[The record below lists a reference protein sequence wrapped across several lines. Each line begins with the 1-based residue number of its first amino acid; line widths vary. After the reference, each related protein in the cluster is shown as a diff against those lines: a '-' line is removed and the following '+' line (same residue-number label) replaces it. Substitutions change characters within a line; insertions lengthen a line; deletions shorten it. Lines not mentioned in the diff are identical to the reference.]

1 VQLKWLPKLHERA
14 SHYTHRLAAAIQRL
28 RFKMTSPASQRIQSN
43 TLIRTAFLVEAIFN
57 VIGATA
63 MLLYPSWLLNL
74 VTPTSILGTSSVDPT
89 AVTLLQW
96 LATLVIGLTP
106 QLLLTLPNT
115 PRTIASRPVV
125 YITLLSGEACLV
137 LVILWQ
143 ALAKGEAESG
153 MTMKALMICAGQLA
167 ILVPWRVYVLFVRPE
182 WFGNMVIADKQK

>member
-1 VQLKWLPKLHERA
+1 
-14 SHYTHRLAAAIQRL
+14 
-28 RFKMTSPASQRIQSN
+28 MTSPASQRIQSN

-115 PRTIASRPVV
+115 PRTIACRPMV

-143 ALAKGEAESG
+143 ALTKGEAESG

-167 ILVPWRVYVLFVRPE
+167 LLVPWRLYVLFVRPN
-182 WFGNMVIADKQK
+182 WFGSVVIADKQK